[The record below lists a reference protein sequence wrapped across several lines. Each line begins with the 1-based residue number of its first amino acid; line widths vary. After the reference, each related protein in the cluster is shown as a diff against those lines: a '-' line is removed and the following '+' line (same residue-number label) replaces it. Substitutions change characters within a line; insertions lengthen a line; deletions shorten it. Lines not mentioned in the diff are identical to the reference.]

1 MATKKPGGG
10 KMQKRK
16 RSGGKSTKDIL
27 GMLRGGDR
35 RSIGHVDRVAEI
47 VADNKSL
54 FPRLIAEMWNE
65 DDLVKMRAADAAEKV
80 SREQPQLMQSF
91 KTELLGLMGETEQQE
106 VRWHLA
112 AMIPRL
118 ELDADERQF
127 AVARLKEYLEDRS
140 SIVKTFALE
149 GLWELSRADS
159 KARTEAIELLRE
171 ATRTG
176 TAAMKARSRKILAK
190 TEREPSRKSR

>member
-1 MATKKPGGG
+1 MGTKKPGGG

-16 RSGGKSTKDIL
+16 RNGGKRTNDIL

-35 RSIGHVDRVAEI
+35 RSIGRADRVAEI
-47 VADNKSL
+47 ARENASL
-54 FPRLIAEMWNE
+54 FPRLIAGMWNE

-80 SREQPQLMQSF
+80 SRKQPQLLQSF

-112 AMIPRL
+112 AMILRL

-127 AVARLKEYLEDRS
+127 AVARLKEYL
-140 SIVKTFALE
+140 
-149 GLWELSRADS
+149 
-159 KARTEAIELLRE
+159 
-171 ATRTG
+171 
-176 TAAMKARSRKILAK
+176 
-190 TEREPSRKSR
+190 